1 MKHQV
6 ARIHPADNVLV
17 ALVDLPI
24 GTEVPWENGFIT
36 TAEAI
41 PAKHKL
47 APLGLTQGQPVTM
60 YGVLVGTAREA
71 IRPGGRLTTANTCE
85 AWSTLANQI
94 AFLPCHSTERDRTRA
109 TTTG

>member
-17 ALVDLPI
+17 ALLDLPI
-24 GTEVPWENGFIT
+24 GTEVPWENGFVT

-47 APLGLTQGQPVTM
+47 APLGLSAGQPVTM

-71 IRPGGRLTTANTCE
+71 IRPGG
-85 AWSTLANQI
+85 
-94 AFLPCHSTERDRTRA
+94 
-109 TTTG
+109 